1 MKKKGLGRGLE
12 ALLGEKSKPAQDGAT
27 ITSLPLGALQAGK
40 YQPRQKMDSGPL
52 QELAESI
59 REQGVM
65 QPLLVRAISAG
76 KYEIIAGERRFRAA
90 TLAGLTEVPVLVS
103 LADDKGAAA
112 MALIENMQR
121 EDLNPLEES
130 RGLAR
135 LIEEFGFTHE
145 QAAKS
150 VGKSRSAISNL
161 LRLAQLAKP
170 VQAML
175 LAGDIDLDGHAYQC
189 TMNEK
194 GERAIVWKPSD
205 MDIVRYENDY
215 RSKDSELKTLKLRIR
230 SQMDLIHD
238 DEINAMMM
246 KMWALKHLPISE
258 SIMDF
263 VEGRDTVI
271 AGTHRTNANLLQ
283 GGVVSGWYK
292 KGGHISSV
300 SVEGYEKRGSFTIH
314 SYQGQTIESGNVWIV
329 IDDMFDY
336 AMLYTAVSRCVSFS
350 QLRFVKKI

>member
-1 MKKKGLGRGLE
+1 MSTIKKKGLGRGLE
-12 ALLGEKSKPAQDGAT
+12 ALLGEKSKPPQDDAT
-27 ITSLPLGALQAGK
+27 ITSLPLSALQAGK
-40 YQPRQKMDSGPL
+40 YQPRQKMDTGPL

-130 RGLAR
+130 QGLAR

-150 VGKSRSAISNL
+150 VGKSRSAITNL

-175 LAGDIDLDGHAYQC
+175 LAGDIDMGHARALLPLPGASQVALAQKIMAQRLSVREAERLSAVLARAGGQMG
-189 TMNEK
+189 TKKPKKADEARAADPDLQRLSREIADLIGLSAEFKLK
-194 GERAIVWKPSD
+194 GKGGE
-205 MDIVRYENDY
+205 
-215 RSKDSELKTLKLRIR
+215 LRIR
-230 SQMDLIHD
+230 FSKA
-238 DEINAMMM
+238 DELD
-246 KMWALKHLPISE
+246 ALL
-258 SIMDF
+258 
-263 VEGRDTVI
+263 
-271 AGTHRTNANLLQ
+271 
-283 GGVVSGWYK
+283 K
-292 KGGHISSV
+292 KLG
-300 SVEGYEKRGSFTIH
+300 
-314 SYQGQTIESGNVWIV
+314 IE
-329 IDDMFDY
+329 
-336 AMLYTAVSRCVSFS
+336 T
-350 QLRFVKKI
+350 

>member
-12 ALLGEKSKPAQDGAT
+12 ALLGEKSKPAQDGAA
-27 ITSLPLGALQAGK
+27 ITSLPLGVLQAGK

-59 REQGVM
+59 RERGVM
-65 QPLLVRAISAG
+65 QPLLVRAIAAG

-103 LADDKGAAA
+103 LADDQGAAA

-130 RGLAR
+130 QGLAR

-175 LAGDIDLDGHAYQC
+175 LAGDIDMGHARALLPLPGASQVALAQKIIAQGLSVREAERLSAALARVGGQMGAQKPKKASD
-189 TMNEK
+189 TPTTDPDLRRLSREIADLIGLSAEFKLK
-194 GERAIVWKPSD
+194 GKGGE
-205 MDIVRYENDY
+205 
-215 RSKDSELKTLKLRIR
+215 LRIR
-230 SQMDLIHD
+230 FSKA
-238 DEINAMMM
+238 DELD
-246 KMWALKHLPISE
+246 AL
-258 SIMDF
+258 F
-263 VEGRDTVI
+263 
-271 AGTHRTNANLLQ
+271 
-283 GGVVSGWYK
+283 K
-292 KGGHISSV
+292 KLG
-300 SVEGYEKRGSFTIH
+300 
-314 SYQGQTIESGNVWIV
+314 IEI
-329 IDDMFDY
+329 
-336 AMLYTAVSRCVSFS
+336 
-350 QLRFVKKI
+350 